1 MHVSVQRVVDGG
13 ATDGGGARGTRGPQ
27 SVQSVPRAQ
36 LRNSEPGP
44 PSSQS
49 ASEAHTHVSVQRG
62 VDDGG
67 SDDGGARGTRGPQS
81 VQSVP
86 YWQSGN
92 SAPGPPS
99 SQKPSEAYVG
109 NPTHRSLQS
118 APLAGGGDATAGG
131 GGERGTRGPQSV
143 QSVPYWQSG
152 YSAPGPPSSQKPSK
166 AYVGFPTHRSLQSV
180 GGEVCAET
188 VTATIASNSPR
199 AIDRRNERTSGLET
213 VSQRWP
219 AQQQLVCQGAESRP
233 PSVRWGSTWGGAW
246 VMRGTLS
253 SPLESLCTHCTR
265 RARRSRFPRSTA
277 GAPPQ
282 HAAAP
287 L

>member
-1 MHVSVQRVVDGG
+1 MHAFVQMG
-13 ATDGGGARGTRGPQ
+13 AGGGNGRTPQ
-27 SVQSVPRAQ
+27 SA
-36 LRNSEPGP
+36 
-44 PSSQS
+44 
-49 ASEAHTHVSVQRG
+49 
-62 VDDGG
+62 
-67 SDDGGARGTRGPQS
+67 
-81 VQSVP
+81 QSVP
-86 YWQSGN
+86 YTQSGY

-109 NPTHRSLQS
+109 NPTHVFWQRPG
-118 APLAGGGDATAGG
+118 AEGDGGARGPEGARGAATGAGGDA
-131 GGERGTRGPQSV
+131 TRGPQSA

-166 AYVGFPTHRSLQSV
+166 AYVGNPPTHRSLQSV

-219 AQQQLVCQGAESRP
+219 AQQQLVCQGAESRS